1 MDEKVQ
7 LTEDELNR
15 RRRKSIALA
24 LILGGLV
31 LLILAV
37 TYVKG
42 PGIMNRP
49 L

>member
-24 LILGGLV
+24 LILGALV
-31 LLILAV
+31 LVILAV

>member
-1 MDEKVQ
+1 MEEKVQ

-24 LILGGLV
+24 LILGALV
-31 LLILAV
+31 LVILAV

-42 PGIMNRP
+42 PGIINRP

>member
-1 MDEKVQ
+1 MEEKVQ
-7 LTEDELNR
+7 LTEDEVNR

-24 LILGGLV
+24 LILGALV
-31 LLILAV
+31 LIILAV

-42 PGIMNRP
+42 PGIINRP

>member
-1 MDEKVQ
+1 MEEKVQ

-24 LILGGLV
+24 LILGALV
-31 LLILAV
+31 LIILAV

>member
-1 MDEKVQ
+1 MEEKVQ

-15 RRRKSIALA
+15 RRRRSIALA
-24 LILGGLV
+24 LILGALV
-31 LLILAV
+31 LVILAV

-42 PGIMNRP
+42 PGIINRP

>member
-1 MDEKVQ
+1 MDEKIQ

-24 LILGGLV
+24 LILGALV
-31 LLILAV
+31 LVILAV

-42 PGIMNRP
+42 PGIINRP

>member
-1 MDEKVQ
+1 MEEKVQ

-24 LILGGLV
+24 LILGALV
-31 LLILAV
+31 LVILAV

>member
-1 MDEKVQ
+1 MQEGIKLSQ
-7 LTEDELNR
+7 DELNR

-24 LILGGLV
+24 LILGALV
-31 LLILAV
+31 VVILAV